1 MAGLSDTP
9 SIYMRDRPDLV
20 DRLDELQVKHRL
32 KASTVIKCALD
43 ATLTDIEK
51 NVNKRTFKLNNKEVS
66 LI

>member
-1 MAGLSDTP
+1 
-9 SIYMRDRPDLV
+9 MRDRPDIV
-20 DRLDELQVKHRL
+20 KRLDKLQEVHLL

-51 NVNKRTFKLNNKEVS
+51 NVNKRTFILNGRKVA